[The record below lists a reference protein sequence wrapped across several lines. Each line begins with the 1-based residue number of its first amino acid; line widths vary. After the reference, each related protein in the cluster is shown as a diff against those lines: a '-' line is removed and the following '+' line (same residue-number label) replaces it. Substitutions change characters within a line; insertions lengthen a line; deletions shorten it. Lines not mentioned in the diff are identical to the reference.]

1 MDAVVI
7 QVVLFATVGV
17 CAYMFRSLRRR
28 VRQQRSSK
36 PKAVL
41 WYAGVSFLPLIL
53 FLLLFFAAV
62 GLEELTGA
70 GWISELFTR
79 PLVPSEAS
87 LQVFALMANLAF
99 VVTVAMIKKGPR
111 S

>member
-7 QVVLFATVGV
+7 QSG
-17 CAYMFRSLRRR
+17 CCHDRSLCLHVSRLAP
-28 VRQQRSSK
+28 QGETT
-36 PKAVL
+36 AVFETESCS
-41 WYAGVSFLPLIL
+41 WCTGVSFLPLIL

-87 LQVFALMANLAF
+87 LQVSL
-99 VVTVAMIKKGPR
+99 
-111 S
+111 